1 MAAAP
6 PRLVEIGEH
15 PPTWADSTGQ
25 KIIVAIP
32 CLNEERHIGSLVL
45 QVKRYGVHVIVIDD
59 GSSDETAEIAE
70 LAGAMV
76 IRHEANQGKG
86 AALNSAFGVALG
98 HEADVLVLMDGDG
111 QHRPAEIPNVAGPI
125 VSGQADI
132 SVGSRHLTSGGIP
145 KVRRVG
151 QTMITTATNLGAG
164 VNISDSQ
171 SGFRAF
177 SRRALEGLTFSARG
191 FAVESEMQF
200 LALDRDLRV
209 VEVPISAV
217 YVDPPKRN
225 VFKHGMSVL
234 DGILRLVGT
243 HRPLLF
249 FAVVSLLCW
258 LLGALMGL
266 LALDAIAHG
275 SAAAAAAP
283 TLMAV
288 GCLLLGILSVFA
300 GVILHSVRTM
310 FIHFR

>member
-1 MAAAP
+1 
-6 PRLVEIGEH
+6 
-15 PPTWADSTGQ
+15 
-25 KIIVAIP
+25 
-32 CLNEERHIGSLVL
+32 
-45 QVKRYGVHVIVIDD
+45 VIDD
-59 GSSDETAEIAE
+59 GSADETAEIAE
-70 LAGAMV
+70 AAGAAV
-76 IRHEANQGKG
+76 VRHEINQGKG
-86 AALNSAFGVALG
+86 AALNSAFGIALG

-125 VSGQADI
+125 VSGDADI

-177 SRRALEGLTFSARG
+177 SRRALENLTFTARG

-200 LALDRDLRV
+200 LALDRELRV

-225 VFKHGMSVL
+225 VFRHGLAVL
-234 DGILRLVGT
+234 DGILRLVGM

-249 FAVVSLLCW
+249 FAAVSVLCW
-258 LLGALMGL
+258 LVGSLMGL
-266 LALDAIAHG
+266 LALDAIGRG
-275 SAAAAAAP
+275 SAAAAVAP
-283 TLMAV
+283 TLGAI
-288 GCLLLGILSVFA
+288 GCLLLGTLSVFA